1 MAGARDRETAPTKA
15 VQQSTDPW
23 ALATGGNTDPFYHST
38 GKRKDV
44 TVDGVLYKNVLDVG
58 TTKPPAAKGIGSISP
73 ASGLVITGDERSAAK
88 EAESLAMGV
97 TKEYIASRGGINSM
111 GYYNDTPL
119 NRQLN
124 AEEYKSVTKP
134 DGTIDSA
141 AMWDILNA
149 KSGGTMGSFTGQDL
163 GGGSTGGAGTA
174 AAGGPKTPEQVEADA
189 KRRDAFAL
197 LKDIFSQYGLEDLA
211 STIEGYMKDDI
222 GVNQATLLLKQTPAY
237 QTRFAGNQM
246 RLKSGLNVLSEAE
259 YLALEN
265 SYSETLK
272 AYGQAGYFGVDRVSR
287 QAKLAAAI
295 GADISA
301 VEFKD
306 RISTVVDR
314 VTNADPAVKST
325 LRSFYNITDEDL
337 VGYFLNPKKNL
348 PRLKEKVTSAEIGTS
363 AMAQGLS
370 SNVASAEELAK
381 YGVDL
386 ETARKGYATIADI
399 LPTASKLG
407 DVYKEE
413 GIKYTQGTA
422 EEETFKGL
430 ASAQRKRQRLAEKEV
445 ASFSGQSGV
454 MRGSLN
460 RASSGLI

>member
-1 MAGARDRETAPTKA
+1 
-15 VQQSTDPW
+15 
-23 ALATGGNTDPFYHST
+23 
-38 GKRKDV
+38 
-44 TVDGVLYKNVLDVG
+44 
-58 TTKPPAAKGIGSISP
+58 
-73 ASGLVITGDERSAAK
+73 
-88 EAESLAMGV
+88 
-97 TKEYIASRGGINSM
+97 
-111 GYYNDTPL
+111 
-119 NRQLN
+119 
-124 AEEYKSVTKP
+124 
-134 DGTIDSA
+134 
-141 AMWDILNA
+141 
-149 KSGGTMGSFTGQDL
+149 
-163 GGGSTGGAGTA
+163 
-174 AAGGPKTPEQVEADA
+174 
-189 KRRDAFAL
+189 
-197 LKDIFSQYGLEDLA
+197 LKDIFAQYGLEDLA

-272 AYGQAGYFGVDRVSR
+272 AYGQAGYFGVDRAAR

-337 VGYFLNPKKNL
+337 VGYFLNPKENL

-407 DVYKEE
+407 DIYKEE

>member
-1 MAGARDRETAPTKA
+1 MAGAYDRTDKDMAAKKA
-15 VQQSTDPW
+15 AVNKANAVSKKVADVLPKKTTISSTDISNAYKASLADTSKVDSNYAQKALKDSNYGISQAKD
-23 ALATGGNTDPFYHST
+23 ALAKATKSGNKAKIAEAKTLLARAQDANSAL
-38 GKRKDV
+38 KDV
-44 TVDGVLYKNVLDVG
+44 LK
-58 TTKPPAAKGIGSISP
+58 
-73 ASGLVITGDERSAAK
+73 
-88 EAESLAMGV
+88 
-97 TKEYIASRGGINSM
+97 SM
-111 GYYNDTPL
+111 GY
-119 NRQLN
+119 N
-124 AEEYKSVTKP
+124 AQT
-134 DGTIDSA
+134 GTLPEGA
-141 AMWDILNA
+141 GGAP
-149 KSGGTMGSFTGQDL
+149 SGGGTDT
-163 GGGSTGGAGTA
+163 GGGTGGSDIVEEDSPI
-174 AAGGPKTPEQVEADA
+174 GGKTPAQVQADA
-189 KRRDAFAL
+189 DRRDAFAL
-197 LKDIFSQYGLEDLA
+197 LKDIFAQYGLEDLA

-246 RLKSGLNVLSEAE
+246 RLKAGLNVLSEAE

-272 AYGQAGYFGVDRVSR
+272 AYGQAGYFGTDRVAR

-337 VGYFLNPKKNL
+337 VGYFLNPKENL

-363 AMAQGLS
+363 AFAQGLT

-407 DVYKEE
+407 DIYKEE
-413 GIKYTQGTA
+413 GIKYTQGMA

-430 ASAQRKRQRLAEKEV
+430 ASAQRKRQRLAEKEI

-454 MRGSLN
+454 TRGSL
-460 RASSGLI
+460 STGTSGLI

>member
-1 MAGARDRETAPTKA
+1 MAPKKKVSPIANQIKEITGGYKPVATPKG
-15 VQQSTDPW
+15 
-23 ALATGGNTDPFYHST
+23 ATGMQGVGITGTDRSVA
-38 GKRKDV
+38 KEIE
-44 TVDGVLYKNVLDVG
+44 
-58 TTKPPAAKGIGSISP
+58 AAKIGY
-73 ASGLVITGDERSAAK
+73 SA
-88 EAESLAMGV
+88 
-97 TKEYIASRGGINSM
+97 EYIASRGGINSQ
-111 GYYNDTPL
+111 GYFNDVPL
-119 NRQLN
+119 SGQLT
-124 AEEYKSVTKP
+124 AEEQRQVRLPDGSTNTAEMARILQEKQVKEKIASGMSEADAIKSVSQQYGQYGITSMSGNELLN
-134 DGTIDSA
+134 DEDSA
-141 AMWDILNA
+141 L
-149 KSGGTMGSFTGQDL
+149 SP
-163 GGGSTGGAGTA
+163 TGG
-174 AAGGPKTPEQVEADA
+174 KTPAQVEADA
-189 KRRDAFAL
+189 ERRDAFAL

-211 STIEGYMKDDI
+211 PTIEGYMKDDI

-272 AYGQAGYFGVDRVSR
+272 AYGQAGYFGVDRAAR

-337 VGYFLNPKKNL
+337 VGYFLNPKENL

-407 DVYKEE
+407 DIYKEE
-413 GIKYTQGTA
+413 GIKYTQATA

>member
-1 MAGARDRETAPTKA
+1 MAGAFDRDTLSFSKADEQAKAAGSRAAAVEGKAQAKTQTDYTKTLAKTKSTIDSDIANAKKTLDLANKKGTADQKA
-15 VQQSTDPW
+15 AAKDFYDTLVGLKPMLDKLGTEASNVYKGDKSILESDTAFKAQGR
-23 ALATGGNTDPFYHST
+23 TGVSST
-38 GKRKDV
+38 GKYY
-44 TVDGVLYKNVLDVG
+44 VDGKEVSAQEYKSSAGG
-58 TTKPPAAKGIGSISP
+58 TDM
-73 ASGLVITGDERSAAK
+73 TGGMDE
-88 EAESLAMGV
+88 
-97 TKEYIASRGGINSM
+97 
-111 GYYNDTPL
+111 DTPL
-119 NRQLN
+119 
-124 AEEYKSVTKP
+124 SPT
-134 DGTIDSA
+134 
-141 AMWDILNA
+141 
-149 KSGGTMGSFTGQDL
+149 SG
-163 GGGSTGGAGTA
+163 A
-174 AAGGPKTPEQVEADA
+174 TPAQVQADA
-189 KRRDAFAL
+189 ERRDAFAL
-197 LKDIFSQYGLEDLA
+197 LKDIFAQYGLEDLA

-246 RLKSGLNVLSEAE
+246 RLKAGLNVLSEAE

-265 SYSETLK
+265 SYSETLR
-272 AYGQAGYFGVDRVSR
+272 AYGQAGYFGTDRVAR

-314 VTNADPAVKST
+314 VDNADPAVKST

-337 VGYFLNPKKNL
+337 VGYFLNPKENL
-348 PRLKEKVTSAEIGTS
+348 PRLKEKVTSAEIGAT
-363 AMAQGLS
+363 AFAQGLG

-399 LPTASKLG
+399 LPTATKLG
-407 DVYKEE
+407 DIYKEE
-413 GIKYTQGTA
+413 GINYTQTMA

-430 ASAQRKRQRLAEKEV
+430 ASAQRKRQRLAEKEI

-454 MRGSLN
+454 TRGSL
-460 RASSGLI
+460 STGTSGLI

>member
-1 MAGARDRETAPTKA
+1 MAGARDKDTPSFSTADEKAKAAGSRAAAVEGKAQAKTQSDYTKTLA
-15 VQQSTDPW
+15 KTKSTID
-23 ALATGGNTDPFYHST
+23 ADIANAKKTLDLAKKKGTAEDKAAAKDFYDTLVGLKPMLDKLGTEASNVYQGDKSLLQGDVAFKSQGRTGVSST
-38 GKRKDV
+38 GKYY
-44 TVDGVLYKNVLDVG
+44 VDGVEVSAQEYAASAGSDKG
-58 TTKPPAAKGIGSISP
+58 TVVAGEESP
-73 ASGLVITGDERSAAK
+73 LS
-88 EAESLAMGV
+88 
-97 TKEYIASRGGINSM
+97 
-111 GYYNDTPL
+111 P
-119 NRQLN
+119 
-124 AEEYKSVTKP
+124 
-134 DGTIDSA
+134 
-141 AMWDILNA
+141 
-149 KSGGTMGSFTGQDL
+149 
-163 GGGSTGGAGTA
+163 TGGA
-174 AAGGPKTPEQVEADA
+174 TPAQVQADA
-189 KRRDAFAL
+189 ERRDAFAL
-197 LKDIFSQYGLEDLA
+197 LKDIFAQYGLEDLA

-272 AYGQAGYFGVDRVSR
+272 AYGQAGYFGVDRAAR

-314 VTNADPAVKST
+314 VNNADPAVKST

-337 VGYFLNPKKNL
+337 VGYFLNPKENL
-348 PRLKEKVTSAEIGTS
+348 PRLKEKVTSAEIGS
-363 AMAQGLS
+363 AATAQGLGT
-370 SNVASAEELAK
+370 NVASAEELAK

-407 DVYKEE
+407 DIYKEE
-413 GIKYTQGTA
+413 GIQYTQGTA

>member
-1 MAGARDRETAPTKA
+1 MAPKKKVSPIANQIKEITGGYKPVATPKG
-15 VQQSTDPW
+15 
-23 ALATGGNTDPFYHST
+23 ATGMQGVGITGTD
-38 GKRKDV
+38 R
-44 TVDGVLYKNVLDVG
+44 NVA
-58 TTKPPAAKGIGSISP
+58 KEIEAAKIGY
-73 ASGLVITGDERSAAK
+73 SA
-88 EAESLAMGV
+88 
-97 TKEYIASRGGINSM
+97 EYIASRGGINSQ
-111 GYYNDTPL
+111 GYFNDVPL
-119 NRQLN
+119 SGQLT
-124 AEEYKSVTKP
+124 AEEQRQVRLP
-134 DGTIDSA
+134 
-141 AMWDILNA
+141 N
-149 KSGGTMGSFTGQDL
+149 
-163 GGGSTGGAGTA
+163 GSTNTA
-174 AAGGPKTPEQVEADA
+174 EMARILQEKQVKEKIASGMSEADA
-189 KRRDAFAL
+189 IKSVSQQYGQYGITSISGNELLNDEDSSLSPTGGKTPAQVQADADRRDAFAL
-197 LKDIFSQYGLEDLA
+197 LKDIFAQYGLEDLA
-211 STIEGYMKDDI
+211 STIEGYMKDDV

-246 RLKSGLNVLSEAE
+246 RLKAGLNVLSEAE
-259 YLALEN
+259 YLSLEN

-272 AYGQAGYFGVDRVSR
+272 AYGQAGYFGVDRAAR

-306 RISTVVDR
+306 RVSTVVDR

-325 LRSFYNITDEDL
+325 LRSFYGITDEDL
-337 VGYFLNPKKNL
+337 VGYFLNPKENL

-363 AMAQGLS
+363 AFAQGLT

-407 DVYKEE
+407 DIYKEE
-413 GIKYTQGTA
+413 GIKYTQGMA

-430 ASAQRKRQRLAEKEV
+430 ASAQRKRQRLAEKEI

-454 MRGSLN
+454 TRGSL
-460 RASSGLI
+460 STGKSGLI